1 MTRLPVFVPAQ
12 VHIEFTEGQD
22 KITVE
27 GAPEEVQEAKRALEE
42 TIADLMARMDFAE
55 IEIDQKFHK
64 HIIGKNGV
72 NSELS
77 RGACMNSASISGELV
92 LVRVFPS

>member
-1 MTRLPVFVPAQ
+1 MTRLPACVPAQ

-77 RGACMNSASISGELV
+77 LGRA
-92 LVRVFPS
+92 